1 MRWLDCP
8 PDLPLPRTSALRLL
22 KHYRFSH
29 IQPTSASLVGFW
41 YNPAMPTLT
50 ISNAHVSINDTPI
63 LKGVSLTIKPG
74 EIHAVMGPNG
84 SGKSTLAATLAGHPS
99 YTVDETKTQLKLG
112 ELDLLQMSPDERAR
126 AGLFLAF
133 QYPTEIPGVS
143 VQNFLRAM
151 WTARFGPI
159 GNTKN
164 TEKTYS
170 VAHGNRQFENV
181 LAFREYLKEVA
192 KQLKVKPE
200 LLARNLNEGFSGG
213 ERKRVEI
220 LQMAVFEPSIAILD
234 ETDSGLDI
242 DAVKT
247 VAQGARD
254 VAQKFQT
261 GVLVITHYKRIL
273 QFLKPDFV
281 HVLAHGQIVESGG
294 IELAQRLE
302 KEGYAKY
309 T

>member
-1 MRWLDCP
+1 
-8 PDLPLPRTSALRLL
+8 
-22 KHYRFSH
+22 
-29 IQPTSASLVGFW
+29 
-41 YNPAMPTLT
+41 MPTLT
-50 ISNAHVSINDTPI
+50 IQNAHVSIADTPI
-63 LKGVSLTIKPG
+63 LKGISLTVKPG
-74 EIHAVMGPNG
+74 EIHAIMGPNG
-84 SGKSTLAATLAGHPS
+84 SGKSTLAGTLAGHPS
-99 YTVDETKTQLKLG
+99 YIVDTERTKLTLG
-112 ELDLLQMSPDERAR
+112 DHNLLEMSPDERAR

-159 GNTKN
+159 GNTQK
-164 TEKTYS
+164 TEGKIYATP
-170 VAHGNRQFENV
+170 HDNKHFESV
-181 LAFREYLKEVA
+181 LAFREYLKETA

-200 LLARNLNEGFSGG
+200 LLTRNLNEGFSGG

-220 LQMAVFEPSIAILD
+220 LQMAIFEPSIAILD

-261 GVLVITHYKRIL
+261 GVVVITHYKRIL
-273 QFLKPDFV
+273 QFLQPDFV
-281 HVLAHGQIVESGG
+281 HVLAGGIIVESGG
-294 IELAQRLE
+294 PELAERLE

>member
-1 MRWLDCP
+1 M
-8 PDLPLPRTSALRLL
+8 
-22 KHYRFSH
+22 
-29 IQPTSASLVGFW
+29 
-41 YNPAMPTLT
+41 PALT
-50 ISNAHVSINDTPI
+50 IKNIHASINETPI
-63 LKGVSLTIKPG
+63 LKGIDLTINPG
-74 EIHAVMGPNG
+74 EIHAIMGPNG
-84 SGKSTLAATLAGHPS
+84 SGKSTLASVLAGHPA
-99 YTVDETKTQLKLG
+99 YTVDEEKTSVLLG
-112 ELDLLQMSPDERAR
+112 KKNLLEMSPDERAR
-126 AGLFLAF
+126 EGLFLAF
-133 QYPTEIPGVS
+133 QYPTEVPGVS

-151 WTARFGPI
+151 WTARFGTI
-159 GNTKN
+159 GNAHEQ
-164 TEKTYS
+164 EKKPHATP
-170 VAHGNRQFENV
+170 HKNRQFASV
-181 LAFREYLKEVA
+181 LEFRNYLKEVA
-192 KQLKVKPE
+192 KELHVQPE

-220 LQMAVFEPSIAILD
+220 LQMSIFEPSIAILD

-242 DAVKT
+242 DAVKI

-254 VAQKFQT
+254 IVKKYNS

-294 IELAQRLE
+294 PELAERLE

>member
-1 MRWLDCP
+1 
-8 PDLPLPRTSALRLL
+8 
-22 KHYRFSH
+22 
-29 IQPTSASLVGFW
+29 
-41 YNPAMPTLT
+41 MPTLT
-50 ISNAHVSINDTPI
+50 IKNAHVSIGDKEL
-63 LKGVSLTIKPG
+63 LKGVSLTVKPG
-74 EIHAVMGPNG
+74 EIHAIMGPNG

-99 YTVDETKTQLKLG
+99 YTVDTEKTTLKLG
-112 ELDLLQMSPDERAR
+112 KFNLLDMSPDERAR

-151 WTARFGPI
+151 WEARFGPI
-159 GNTKN
+159 SETANSEG
-164 TEKTYS
+164 KTFGTPYE
-170 VAHGNRQFENV
+170 NRKFESV
-181 LAFREYLKEVA
+181 LAFRQYLQEVA
-192 KQLKVKPE
+192 QTLKVKPE
-200 LLARNLNEGFSGG
+200 LLSRNLNEGFSGG

-220 LQMAVFEPSIAILD
+220 LQMAIFEPSIAILD

-254 VAQKFQT
+254 VAAKFQT
-261 GVLVITHYKRIL
+261 GVVVITHYKRIL

-294 IELAQRLE
+294 IEVAARLE